1 MQLTRNN
8 LADFIYFLAVARHLS
23 FSKAGPAVGTSPSAL
38 SHAIK
43 ALEARL
49 GVRLLN
55 RTTRNVTL
63 TAAGEELYKLINKP
77 IAEIDQAMEMLNR
90 YRDQPVGKLRLNVFS
105 DAAALVL
112 APVLHEYG
120 RRYPD
125 IEVEICNS
133 NAMLDVVEGGFDAG
147 MRYGATVPEGM
158 VAHRVSPDVLWVVV
172 GSPDYLA
179 ESGVPQHP
187 LDLSSHR
194 CLRFKVGAGRM
205 YDWEFEKEGEKL
217 EVAVKGNVIIDESR
231 LALAMALQGTGLA
244 YLPEPVVSS
253 AVAKGELRYVLSDWA
268 SLGPGFF
275 IYYSTFRQQ
284 SLALRLLIDLTR
296 ELAPLDAIAQIEP
309 DNHGAIT
316 GN

>member
-23 FSKAGPAVGTSPSAL
+23 FSKASPMVGTSPSAL

-43 ALEARL
+43 ALETRL

-55 RTTRNVTL
+55 RTTRSVTL
-63 TAAGEELYKLINKP
+63 TAVGEELYELINKP
-77 IAEIDQAMEMLNR
+77 IAQIDQAMEMLNR
-90 YRDQPVGKLRLNVFS
+90 YRDQPAGKLRLNVFS
-105 DAAALVL
+105 DAAVLVL
-112 APVLHEYG
+112 APVLHEFG
-120 RRYPD
+120 LRYPD

-158 VAHRVSPDVLWVVV
+158 VAHRVSPDIRWVVV
-172 GSPDYLA
+172 GSPAYLA

-187 LDLSSHR
+187 QDLVGHR
-194 CLRFKVGAGRM
+194 CLRFKVGAGRV
-205 YDWEFEKEGEKL
+205 YDWEFEKDGELL
-217 EVAVKGNVIIDESR
+217 EIAVRGSVIIDESR

-244 YLPEPVVSS
+244 YLPDPVV
-253 AVAKGELRYVLSDWA
+253 AAGVEKGELQYVLKDWA

-275 IYYSTFRQQ
+275 IYYPTFRQQ

-296 ELAPLDAIAQIEP
+296 ELAPLGSAD
-309 DNHGAIT
+309 HT
-316 GN
+316 